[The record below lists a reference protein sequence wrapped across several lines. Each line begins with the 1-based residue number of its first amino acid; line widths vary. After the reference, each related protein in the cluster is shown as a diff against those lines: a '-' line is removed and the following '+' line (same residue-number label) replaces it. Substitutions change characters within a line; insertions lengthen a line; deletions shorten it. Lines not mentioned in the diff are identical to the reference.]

1 MGYSIGDKVRI
12 IKSKIPE
19 RVGLVVTV
27 VSDLTKHCSCGV
39 THPTWEAG
47 YHVDLPNAHVGHTSC
62 FAWYMPWALEP
73 VYDGDEK
80 SSWEALK
87 DIYNPHKQKVV

>member
-1 MGYSIGDKVRI
+1 
-12 IKSKIPE
+12 
-19 RVGLVVTV
+19 
-27 VSDLTKHCSCGV
+27 
-39 THPTWEAG
+39 
-47 YHVDLPNAHVGHTSC
+47 
-62 FAWYMPWALEP
+62 MPWALEP